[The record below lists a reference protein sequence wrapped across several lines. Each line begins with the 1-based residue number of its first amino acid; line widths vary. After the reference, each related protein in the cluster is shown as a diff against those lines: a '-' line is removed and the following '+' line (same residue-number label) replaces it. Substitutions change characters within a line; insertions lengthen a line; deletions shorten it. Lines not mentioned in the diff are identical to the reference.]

1 MSKLYVYPKSGE
13 ELCFPLK
20 GKKISMGRSAENDI
34 PILDPFCSGRHA
46 FIYPSETGYVV
57 RDNASKNGVFLNG
70 ERIQSE
76 TELKRGDE
84 VLVGSTRL
92 IFDKERSANVTVT
105 ERLSA
110 TANVNTIT

>member
-70 ERIQSE
+70 ERIQAFDQIIDSKKMANDSILLRAGKKRHMRII
-76 TELKRGDE
+76 LK
-84 VLVGSTRL
+84 
-92 IFDKERSANVTVT
+92 
-105 ERLSA
+105 
-110 TANVNTIT
+110 